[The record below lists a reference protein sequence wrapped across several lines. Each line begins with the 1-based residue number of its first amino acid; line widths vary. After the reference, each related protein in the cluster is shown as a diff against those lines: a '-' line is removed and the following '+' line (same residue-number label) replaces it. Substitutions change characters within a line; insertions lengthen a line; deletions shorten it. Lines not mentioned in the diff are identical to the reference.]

1 MTNLI
6 VRNVDKRVFHE
17 FKSEA
22 VREGVTIGKAIT
34 MAMFM
39 WIERERKTPKRSILD
54 LKPVSY
60 KSRKASA
67 EIDKEVYG
75 G

>member
-1 MTNLI
+1 MANLI
-6 VRNVDKRVFHE
+6 VRNVDKSVFQE

-22 VREGVTIGKAIT
+22 TKEGITMGKAIT
-34 MAMFM
+34 MAMLM
-39 WIERERKTPKRSILD
+39 WIERERKTIKRSILD

-60 KSRKASA
+60 KSRKAST
-67 EIDKEVYG
+67 EIDKEIYG

>member
-1 MTNLI
+1 MANLI
-6 VRNVDKRVFHE
+6 VRNVDKTIFQE

-22 VREGVTIGKAIT
+22 VREGVTLGKAIT
-34 MAMFM
+34 MAMLM
-39 WIERERKTPKRSILD
+39 WVEKERKSPKKSILH

-60 KSRKASA
+60 KTRAASR
-67 EIDKEVYG
+67 EIDKELYG